1 MIQIS
6 ADRQRARCV
15 RSANERITTGLT
27 GKAVTFRFGAGWE
40 NVTARTAVFEGS
52 GVTRD
57 CLIENGEATIPHE
70 CLTVPGGVLRCGVYG
85 VEGDKKT
92 PTVYAELG
100 QIERGADPSGDTSTD
115 PTLAVWAQILA
126 KMGSLD
132 DLTTEAKNTL
142 VAAINEA
149 AQTGGGG
156 GTVTEAEIEKA
167 LGYKPIGADDVPVK
181 KVNGATGEVKG
192 TFYVTVTQGNGNN
205 ATADKTAEE
214 VYAAY
219 AAGYAVYA
227 IAKFRDVEI
236 PYALPLG
243 IALSTSGTVV
253 LGFGSTGSSDPT
265 GKPKYFN
272 VAYDGLVW
280 LAWGGMLAKND
291 DVPTEL
297 KNPYSLRIKI
307 GNATTVYD
315 GSAAKTVEI
324 PEGGGTD
331 ESLGITSAAVGDI
344 VKVKAVDANGK
355 PTAWEAADKNALKED
370 VISALGYTPANAP
383 DVLLCTISGAGTSAS
398 PFTCDKTTAQIYEAA
413 QAGKQVYVVTDGI
426 FLPLSFVS
434 EHAARFTKMTS
445 TDTTDGMQGS
455 AALVTVRSDGKV
467 SAKQTG
473 LEQTSNKVNTIS
485 ASSTVAEYPSA
496 KAVWNAIPHPEA
508 KTDAMTQ
515 AVGKD
520 ADGKLWTAPGGGS
533 GGGGFAPTLVASLVA
548 DGTTSSIMQ
557 NIDIAYP
564 AIYTVSIHA
573 KAIADTDNAG
583 QTIFALFGGK
593 TQFEAGVSVRSI
605 KTVNNTFLTQLVAL
619 TFALDAEKKI
629 RTIGKAEN
637 NADSLTNW
645 GNYEEGST
653 LTSNAVLLYSSTNK
667 IIPAGY
673 KCDVWRWM

>member
-57 CLIENGEATIPHE
+57 CLIANGEAVIPHE

-156 GTVTEAEIEKA
+156 GDGGYLWRPTVS
-167 LGYKPIGADDVPVK
+167 
-181 KVNGATGEVKG
+181 
-192 TFYVTVTQGNGNN
+192 
-205 ATADKTAEE
+205 
-214 VYAAY
+214 
-219 AAGYAVYA
+219 AAGEISWERSKSTTAPA
-227 IAKFRDVEI
+227 AESIKGPKGDQGAKGE
-236 PYALPLG
+236 
-243 IALSTSGTVV
+243 
-253 LGFGSTGSSDPT
+253 TGAKGDTGAQGPT
-265 GKPKYFN
+265 GPQGP
-272 VAYDGLVW
+272 AGPR
-280 LAWGGMLAKND
+280 GETGAKGETG
-291 DVPTEL
+291 PQG
-297 KNPYSLRIKI
+297 P
-307 GNATTVYD
+307 A
-315 GSAAKTVEI
+315 GSDASVTKAN
-324 PEGGGTD
+324 
-331 ESLGITSAAVGDI
+331 ITA
-344 VKVKAVDANGK
+344 
-355 PTAWEAADKNALKED
+355 
-370 VISALGYTPANAP
+370 ALGYTPANAP

-413 QAGKQVYVVTDGI
+413 QAGKQVYVVTGGI
-426 FLPLSFVS
+426 FLPLSFADES
-434 EHAARFTKMTS
+434 ISRFTKVTS
-445 TDTTDGMQGS
+445 TDTLNGMQGY
-455 AALVTVRSDGKV
+455 ATLVTVQSNGKV
-467 SAKQTG
+467 SVKQTG

-496 KAVWNAIPHPEA
+496 KAVWDAIPHPET

-520 ADGKLWTAPGGGS
+520 ADGKLWTAPGGGGSSS
-533 GGGGFAPTLVASLVA
+533 GIELVYTWTA
-548 DGTTSSIMQ
+548 DGTTMSAINDLTIEPGKLYFCETIVPSNGDLNANVTTPVVGVYVGTAGNTYTGLRVASVNGQQKYGNMQSRWTFFVLGGTLHSVSDRTQSSQ
-557 NIDIAYP
+557 NVPQNAAY
-564 AIYTVSIHA
+564 AANKVYISS
-573 KAIADTDNAG
+573 
-583 QTIFALFGGK
+583 QTS
-593 TQFEAGVSVRSI
+593 GVNIISGT
-605 KTVNNTFLTQLVAL
+605 TVN
-619 TFALDAEKKI
+619 I
-629 RTIGKAEN
+629 
-637 NADSLTNW
+637 
-645 GNYEEGST
+645 
-653 LTSNAVLLYSSTNK
+653 
-667 IIPAGY
+667 Y
-673 KCDVWRWM
+673 KMG

>member
-15 RSANERITTGLT
+15 RSANERITTGLV

-57 CLIENGEATIPHE
+57 CLIENGEAVIPHE

-156 GTVTEAEIEKA
+156 GDGGYLWRPTVS
-167 LGYKPIGADDVPVK
+167 
-181 KVNGATGEVKG
+181 
-192 TFYVTVTQGNGNN
+192 
-205 ATADKTAEE
+205 
-214 VYAAY
+214 
-219 AAGYAVYA
+219 AAGEISWERSKSTTVPAA
-227 IAKFRDVEI
+227 ESIKGPKGDQGAKGD
-236 PYALPLG
+236 
-243 IALSTSGTVV
+243 
-253 LGFGSTGSSDPT
+253 TGAQGPT
-265 GKPKYFN
+265 GPQGP
-272 VAYDGLVW
+272 AGPR
-280 LAWGGMLAKND
+280 GETGAKGETG
-291 DVPTEL
+291 PQG
-297 KNPYSLRIKI
+297 PA
-307 GNATTVYD
+307 GPA
-315 GSAAKTVEI
+315 GSDASVTKAN
-324 PEGGGTD
+324 
-331 ESLGITSAAVGDI
+331 ITAS
-344 VKVKAVDANGK
+344 
-355 PTAWEAADKNALKED
+355 
-370 VISALGYTPANAP
+370 LGYTPANAP

-413 QAGKQVYVVTDGI
+413 QAGKQVYVVTGGI
-426 FLPLSFVS
+426 FLPLSFADES
-434 EHAARFTKMTS
+434 ISRFTKVTS
-445 TDTTDGMQGS
+445 TDTLNGMQGY
-455 AALVTVRSDGKV
+455 ATLVTVQNNGKV
-467 SAKQTG
+467 SVKQTG

-485 ASSTVAEYPSA
+485 ASSTNTQYPSA
-496 KAVWNAIPHPEA
+496 NAVWNAIPHPES

-548 DGTTSSIMQ
+548 DGTTTSILQ
-557 NIDIAYP
+557 NIDIVYP

-573 KAIADTDNAG
+573 KAIADTENAG
-583 QTIFALFGGK
+583 QAIFALFGGK
-593 TQFEAGVSVRSI
+593 TQFESGVTVRGI
-605 KTVNNTFLTQLVAL
+605 KTVNNTFTIQLVAL

-637 NADSLTNW
+637 NADNLTSW
-645 GNYEEGST
+645 DNYAEGGT
-653 LTSNAVLLYSSTNK
+653 LTSNAILLYSSTNK

>member
-57 CLIENGEATIPHE
+57 CLIGNGEAVIPHE

-126 KMGSLD
+126 ELGSLD

-156 GTVTEAEIEKA
+156 GDGGYLWRPTVSAAGEISWERSKSTTAPAAESIKGPKGDQGAKGDTGAQGPTGPQGPAGPRGETGAKGETGPQGPAGPAGSDASVTGESITAA
-167 LGYKPIGADDVPVK
+167 LGY
-181 KVNGATGEVKG
+181 
-192 TFYVTVTQGNGNN
+192 
-205 ATADKTAEE
+205 
-214 VYAAY
+214 
-219 AAGYAVYA
+219 
-227 IAKFRDVEI
+227 R
-236 PYALPLG
+236 
-243 IALSTSGTVV
+243 
-253 LGFGSTGSSDPT
+253 
-265 GKPKYFN
+265 
-272 VAYDGLVW
+272 
-280 LAWGGMLAKND
+280 
-291 DVPTEL
+291 
-297 KNPYSLRIKI
+297 
-307 GNATTVYD
+307 
-315 GSAAKTVEI
+315 
-324 PEGGGTD
+324 
-331 ESLGITSAAVGDI
+331 
-344 VKVKAVDANGK
+344 
-355 PTAWEAADKNALKED
+355 
-370 VISALGYTPANAP
+370 PANAP

-413 QAGKQVYVVTDGI
+413 QAGKQVYVVSNGI
-426 FLPLSFVS
+426 FCSLSFTD
-434 EHAARFTKMTS
+434 EHMARFTKVIS
-445 TDTTDGMQGS
+445 TDTLNGMQGY
-455 AALVTVRSDGKV
+455 ATLITVQSNGKV

-473 LEQTSNKVNTIS
+473 LEQTSNMVNTIS
-485 ASSTVAEYPSA
+485 ASSTNTQYPGA

-533 GGGGFAPTLVASLVA
+533 GGGGSAFSLIRSLTLTEQTDRVDITTGDGGSAFALTEVYVAVEAKSYTETAEAVIFLPN
-548 DGTTSSIMQ
+548 GLWTSNNPYITSSNKTTKASETWKNGMAFHAACLGNQ
-557 NIDIAYP
+557 MAFAEQCP
-564 AIYTVSIHA
+564 A
-573 KAIADTDNAG
+573 AG
-583 QTIFALFGGK
+583 
-593 TQFEAGVSVRSI
+593 
-605 KTVNNTFLTQLVAL
+605 NNNNLQSKLG
-619 TFALDAEKKI
+619 
-629 RTIGKAEN
+629 TIGGAAITKI
-637 NADSLTNW
+637 SLI
-645 GNYEEGST
+645 SK
-653 LTSNAVLLYSSTNK
+653 LA
-667 IIPAGY
+667 AGCTVTVY
-673 KCDVWRWM
+673 GR

>member
-57 CLIENGEATIPHE
+57 CLIANGEAVIPHE

-156 GTVTEAEIEKA
+156 GDGGYLWRPTVS
-167 LGYKPIGADDVPVK
+167 
-181 KVNGATGEVKG
+181 
-192 TFYVTVTQGNGNN
+192 
-205 ATADKTAEE
+205 
-214 VYAAY
+214 
-219 AAGYAVYA
+219 AAGEISWERSKSTTAPA
-227 IAKFRDVEI
+227 AESIKGPKGDQGAKGE
-236 PYALPLG
+236 
-243 IALSTSGTVV
+243 
-253 LGFGSTGSSDPT
+253 TGAKGDTGAQGPT
-265 GKPKYFN
+265 GPQGP
-272 VAYDGLVW
+272 AGPR
-280 LAWGGMLAKND
+280 GETGAKGETG
-291 DVPTEL
+291 PQG
-297 KNPYSLRIKI
+297 PA
-307 GNATTVYD
+307 GPA
-315 GSAAKTVEI
+315 GSDASVTKAN
-324 PEGGGTD
+324 
-331 ESLGITSAAVGDI
+331 ITA
-344 VKVKAVDANGK
+344 
-355 PTAWEAADKNALKED
+355 
-370 VISALGYTPANAP
+370 ALGYTPEDAAN
-383 DVLLCTISGAGTSAS
+383 
-398 PFTCDKTTAQIYEAA
+398 KTT
-413 QAGKQVYVVTDGI
+413 D
-426 FLPLSFVS
+426 LS
-434 EHAARFTKMTS
+434 ANS
-445 TDTTDGMQGS
+445 T
-455 AALVTVRSDGKV
+455 
-467 SAKQTG
+467 
-473 LEQTSNKVNTIS
+473 NTQ
-485 ASSTVAEYPSA
+485 YPGA
-496 KAVWNAIPHPEA
+496 KAVWDAIPHPEA

-520 ADGKLWTAPGGGS
+520 ADGKLWTAPGGG
-533 GGGGFAPTLVASLVA
+533 GGGFAPTLVASLAA
-548 DGTTSSIMQ
+548 DGTTTSIMQ
-557 NIDIAYP
+557 NIDIVYP

-573 KAIADTDNAG
+573 KTIADTDNAG

-605 KTVNNTFLTQLVAL
+605 KTVNNTFLTQMVAL

-645 GNYEEGST
+645 GNYAEGST